1 MRKILFTVALVL
13 LVAIGAGSVGMRAGI
28 RYKNN
33 DNCCRMPK
41 MHNAILSLKEAVGLQ
56 TRSYS
61 QILQD
66 KWVTETIFPGVTN
79 GYFVDVGSGDG
90 IEDSNTKLLEEKGWR
105 GVCIDP
111 FPTNMETRSCQMF
124 KEVVFSEPGRVIEF
138 RIAAGIS
145 GITDTH
151 GRWKDATE
159 SAPTVMLTTVTLD
172 DILARAK
179 APPFIHFMSLDI
191 EGAELEALRGFS
203 FDRYTIGA
211 LAIEHNYELQ
221 KQNQILELL
230 TQHGYTRT
238 HSWHHDD
245 FYVHE
250 RSSTGR

>member
-13 LVAIGAGSVGMRAGI
+13 LAAIGAGYVGMRAGI
-28 RYKNN
+28 RYR
-33 DNCCRMPK
+33 DNYYCCRVPK
-41 MHNAILSLKEAVGLQ
+41 MHNMILSLKEAVGLQ
-56 TRSYS
+56 GRYYS

-79 GYFVDVGSGDG
+79 GYFVDVGSGHG

-124 KEVVFSEPGRVIEF
+124 KDVVYSEAGRVIQF
-138 RIAAGIS
+138 RTAAGIS
-145 GITDTH
+145 GITDTL
-151 GRWKDATE
+151 GRWKETTE
-159 SAPTVMLTTVTLD
+159 GAPTVTMTTVTLD

-203 FDRYTIGA
+203 FDRYTVGA
-211 LAIEHNYELQ
+211 LAIEHNYEMQ

-238 HSWHHDD
+238 HSWYHDD

-250 RSSTGR
+250 RPLTGR